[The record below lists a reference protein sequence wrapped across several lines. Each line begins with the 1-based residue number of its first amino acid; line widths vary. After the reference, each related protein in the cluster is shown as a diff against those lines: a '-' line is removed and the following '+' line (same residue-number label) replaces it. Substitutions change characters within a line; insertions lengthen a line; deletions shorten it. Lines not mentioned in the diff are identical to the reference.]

1 MENRKNKILFISRF
15 AEIGGAE
22 IFLLDIINNLD
33 RQVFQSVVVLPGAG
47 VLAIKLKQSGVKV
60 LYLKMSKLNLS
71 NPMPFIKTVINIWRI
86 ARIERAAIVFAV
98 NYLSNQYAVV
108 SARLA
113 GLPIVCAVYNVLDK
127 RSISRTFLKFSDHI
141 IVDSK
146 ATADV
151 LLANGLASKK
161 LQVILHEISKDNF
174 LPAVNARIN
183 IRHSFGMNDEVFL
196 IGIVGRINPM
206 KGQDILINAFAKV
219 LDVYDGCRLLIVG
232 EMESEDLN
240 FSDQAYIKNLRS
252 LVEKL
257 NISGK
262 VFFTGYRNDMADVY
276 EALDLL
282 VSSSLSESF
291 GKTILEA
298 MILGKPVIAAKVGGV
313 PELVIDGITGR
324 LVSPGNI
331 SELARVILELIND
344 RKLAARLGNNA
355 KEYALK
361 NFVGNNQQ
369 AKVEAI
375 LAKLLKTK

>member
-22 IFLLDIINNLD
+22 IFLMDIINNLD

-219 LDVYDGCRLLIVG
+219 LDVYDACRLLIVG

-344 RKLAARLGNNA
+344 RKLAAGLGNNA

-361 NFVGNNQQ
+361 NFVGNN
-369 AKVEAI
+369 
-375 LAKLLKTK
+375 

>member
-47 VLAIKLKQSGVKV
+47 PLAIKLKQSGVKV